1 MTGPNR
7 ENPVLKVHD
16 SELEG
21 TDKSSTKPSEPP
33 PGRTSMLLL
42 RLSLPGKEQAQVTI
56 KLPIL
61 TLQESRICRET
72 FTRRNC
78 LGPDTKVGSGW
89 SGHKAGTAE
98 QGSCTCRMLAQC
110 HQSSLKNRQLIA
122 STFMQVLYMFSA
134 IQGP

>member
-56 KLPIL
+56 KLPL
-61 TLQESRICRET
+61 
-72 FTRRNC
+72 
-78 LGPDTKVGSGW
+78 
-89 SGHKAGTAE
+89 
-98 QGSCTCRMLAQC
+98 
-110 HQSSLKNRQLIA
+110 
-122 STFMQVLYMFSA
+122 
-134 IQGP
+134 